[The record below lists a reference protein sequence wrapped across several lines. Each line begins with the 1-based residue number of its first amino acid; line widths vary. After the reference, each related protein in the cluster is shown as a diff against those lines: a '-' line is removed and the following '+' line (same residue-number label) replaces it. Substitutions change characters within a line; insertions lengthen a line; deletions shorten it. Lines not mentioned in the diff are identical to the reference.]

1 MAKVTGSHLI
11 VKALELEGVRN
22 IFLIAG
28 DHILPVLDVMAD
40 RDFRLVDVRHE
51 QAAVHMADA
60 WGRLTDRPGVCMYTT
75 PGFANALPGLAHAWH
90 AESPV
95 LSISG
100 CAPLAELGRGAMQEI
115 DQVGAAR
122 PFTKG
127 AWLVPDARRIPDY
140 IARALR
146 TAFSGRRG
154 PVHLTIPTDV
164 QDQVVDDEAVAF
176 YPPAEYRLQEHTA
189 ADPSLVQGALAVLQ
203 GAQRPIAIAGGPA
216 GYTQSGEALQRLIE
230 TAHIPL
236 FTEEQVRGLV
246 SDDHP
251 LVFGF
256 FERGINRAARLL
268 SEADAV
274 LLLGRKQDYSISYL
288 APPSVAPDA
297 KVVQVDPSPEVIG
310 VNRGVAV
317 GLVGEVQTVVA
328 QLADAA
334 SKLKWDPHDA
344 WLEKLRAARA
354 GQAEWTKEMAQPAA
368 PMHALYVHTALGGLL
383 RPDDSLVFD
392 GGDFCHHGRSFHKA
406 RLPRRWFYLPTIGL
420 LGSALPTALAV
431 KLAHPERR
439 VIAFTGD
446 GAFGFNAME
455 FDTALRHNLP
465 VVMVLGNDAAWGID
479 RHIQIGV
486 YGRPTATDLVQRRY
500 DKVVEGLGGHGEYVE
515 RPEELVPAFERALA
529 SGKPALL
536 NVAIQ
541 KAISP
546 RAEASIARIKAGLK
560 R

>member
-1 MAKVTGSHLI
+1 MGKVTGSHLI
-11 VKALELEGVRN
+11 ARALELEGVRH
-22 IFLIAG
+22 IFTIAG
-28 DHILPVLDVMAD
+28 DHILPVLDVLAD
-40 RDFRLVDVRHE
+40 RDIRLVDVRHE

-60 WGRLTDRPGVCMYTT
+60 WGRLTDQPGVCMYTT

-90 AESPV
+90 SESPV

-140 IARALR
+140 VARALR

-164 QDQVVDDEAVAF
+164 QDQEVDEDHVAF
-176 YPPAEYRLQEHTA
+176 YPPSEYRPIARTA
-189 ADPSLVQGALAVLQ
+189 AEAALVQQAVTLLHQ
-203 GAQRPIAIAGGPA
+203 AERPVAIAGGPA
-216 GYTQSGEALQRLIE
+216 GYAGSGDGLLQFIEA
-230 TAHIPL
+230 THIPL
-236 FTEEQVRGLV
+236 FTEDQARGLV

-268 SEADAV
+268 AEADLV

-288 APPSVAPDA
+288 APPSVSASA
-297 KVVQVDPSPEVIG
+297 VVLQVDPDPEVIG
-310 VNRGVAV
+310 ANRGVAV
-317 GLVGEVQTVVA
+317 GLVGDVETVVG
-328 QLADAA
+328 QMADAA
-334 SKLKWDPHDA
+334 KGFTWQPQEP
-344 WLEKLRAARA
+344 WLERLRGAQQAQAAV
-354 GQAEWTKEMAQPAA
+354 AA
-368 PMHALYVHTALGGLL
+368 DLARPEQPMHALYVHKTLSEHL
-383 RPDDSLVFD
+383 RPDDCLVFD
-392 GGDFCHHGRSFHKA
+392 GGDFCHWGRSFHRA
-406 RLPRRWFYLPTIGL
+406 RLPRRWWYLPSIGL

-455 FDTALRHNLP
+455 FDTALRHELS
-465 VVMVLGNDAAWGID
+465 VVVVLGQDAAWGID

-486 YGRPTATDLVQRRY
+486 YGRPTATDLVHRRY
-500 DKVVEGLGGHGEYVE
+500 DKVVEALGGHGEYVE
-515 RPEELVPAFERALA
+515 RPEDLVPAFQRALA
-529 SGKPALL
+529 ANKPALL
-536 NVAIQ
+536 NVRIQ
-541 KAISP
+541 GAISP
-546 RAEASIARIKAGLK
+546 RAEASIARVKAGLK